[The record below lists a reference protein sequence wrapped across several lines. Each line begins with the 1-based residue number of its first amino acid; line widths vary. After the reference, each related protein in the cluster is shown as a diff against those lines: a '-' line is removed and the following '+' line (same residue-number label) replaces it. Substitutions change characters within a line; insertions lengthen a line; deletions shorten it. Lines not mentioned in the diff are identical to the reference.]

1 MALVWP
7 KAHPL
12 LAGGSNACKGGV
24 CENLFCMK
32 ANVVG
37 ESRESPGLLP
47 WICNTQLLSPSLQH
61 KANTAGCLPQ
71 ALPEQALPRYCTT
84 QMTAG
89 TGRNDDSSSKWK
101 LASLEGFLWQL
112 PECALKL
119 LVVLGGSAG
128 CRCPSVC
135 SCVVSRLLLSLS

>member
-1 MALVWP
+1 
-7 KAHPL
+7 
-12 LAGGSNACKGGV
+12 
-24 CENLFCMK
+24 MK

-61 KANTAGCLPQ
+61 KASAAGCLPR
-71 ALPEQALPRYCTT
+71 ALPEQAPPRYCTT

-112 PECALKL
+112 PGSALKL
-119 LVVLGGSAG
+119 LVVLGGQCWLQAPLGVFLRGKQVAAFPELIFKDKISRKSRANWC
-128 CRCPSVC
+128 CRAVGRPEG
-135 SCVVSRLLLSLS
+135 